1 MLTLE
6 SILGALGGVP
16 PLLVDLATF
25 GLALLGAFVA
35 LKPLKETDKTL
46 KRFYVVGFALL
57 FFVGMAANLWQRSV
71 ESGKQEKLQQNE
83 TDARKQFSSNLDD
96 LRISNNAILE
106 FVANPPKGFSQAQVS
121 SIVQEFI
128 KRQKS
133 GPEILSNDVLR
144 AMETTTERQMH
155 DIWVQ
160 FDYADIALNDQQ
172 FVKLG
177 PERAQKIAAAR
188 DQLRR
193 GLLDNPYN
201 QQVLATANFV
211 RDQLLKR
218 LAISDTTQDWVTSG
232 MGQFGGSNQAYL
244 RKLVDQ
250 LPK

>member
-1 MLTLE
+1 VLNLE

-16 PLLVDLATF
+16 PLLVNLATF
-25 GLALLGAFVA
+25 GLALLGGFVA
-35 LKPLKETDKTL
+35 LKPPEETDKTL
-46 KRFYVVGFALL
+46 KRFYVFGFAFL
-57 FFVGMAANLWQRSV
+57 FVLGTAANLWQRSV

-83 TDARKQFSSNLDD
+83 TDARNQFSTNLHD
-96 LRISNNAILE
+96 LKVSNNAILE

-128 KRQKS
+128 KGQKS

-144 AMETTTERQMH
+144 AMETTTERQML
-155 DIWVQ
+155 DIWHQ
-160 FDYADIALNDQQ
+160 FDHADIELDHPQP
-172 FVKLG
+172 G
-177 PERAQKIAAAR
+177 SSPEQAQRIAAAR

-193 GLLDNPYN
+193 GVLDNHYN

-218 LAISDTTQDWVTSG
+218 LAISDTTQDWATSG
-232 MGQFGGSNQAYL
+232 IGQFGTSNQVYL